1 MPNGG
6 VVTYLKEPTGP
17 GVRVESALYRGYEVS
32 LFYDPMVAK
41 LIVWGETRAEAILRM
56 RRALNEYR
64 IGGIKTSI
72 PFHQEMMDSTEFIW
86 GTFDTSFISRRK
98 LIAGERSADEHA
110 RIAAVAAALIAHEAG
125 RRAVHI
131 GDSNG
136 AVKQSQWKQA
146 GRMRATGG
154 RW

>member
-1 MPNGG
+1 
-6 VVTYLKEPTGP
+6 
-17 GVRVESALYRGYEVS
+17 
-32 LFYDPMVAK
+32 MVAK

-86 GTFDTSFISRRK
+86 GTFDTGFISRLK
-98 LIAGERSADEHA
+98 LIASDRTSDDHA
-110 RIAAVAAALIAHEAG
+110 RIAAVAAVLSAHEAG

-131 GDSNG
+131 GDNNG
-136 AVKQSQWKQA
+136 TGKPNYWKQA
-146 GRMRATGG
+146 GRMRSTGG

>member
-1 MPNGG
+1 
-6 VVTYLKEPTGP
+6 
-17 GVRVESALYRGYEVS
+17 VESALYRGYEVS

-56 RRALNEYR
+56 RRSLNEYR

-72 PFHQEMMDSTEFIW
+72 PFHQEIMDSTEFIW
-86 GTFDTSFISRRK
+86 GTFDTGFINRRRLVANDTMSNENAK
-98 LIAGERSADEHA
+98 
-110 RIAAVAAALIAHEAG
+110 IAAVAAALIAHEAG

-131 GDSNG
+131 GDGSHSMNTRS
-136 AVKQSQWKQA
+136 AWKQA
-146 GRMRATGG
+146 GRVQGMGG

>member
-1 MPNGG
+1 
-6 VVTYLKEPTGP
+6 
-17 GVRVESALYRGYEVS
+17 
-32 LFYDPMVAK
+32 
-41 LIVWGETRAEAILRM
+41 M

-86 GTFDTSFISRRK
+86 GTFDTSFLSRRR
-98 LIAGERSADEHA
+98 LMSTERTSDEHA
-110 RIAAVAAALIAHEAG
+110 KIAAVAATLIAHEAG

-131 GDSNG
+131 GDTQASN
-136 AVKQSQWKQA
+136 QQRSLWKEA
-146 GRMRATGG
+146 SRVRSAGG